1 MEGMDALQIS
11 LAASDKAL
19 RQFTQALSGLSE
31 AESAAKLG
39 EHSLTP
45 NEMTLHLAECRAAVM
60 AQLAGEDHQWG
71 SFQPAE
77 GESPA
82 AALERMQGEA
92 KAAAASSADPAK
104 AAEAVM
110 DYMALHDAYH
120 VGQLVTYRLTCQP
133 DWDHYSIYQ

>member
-11 LAASDKAL
+11 LTASDKAL
-19 RQFTQALSGLSE
+19 RQFTTALNGLSE

-39 EHSLTP
+39 EHSLSP

-60 AQLAGEDHQWG
+60 AQIAGQEHEWG
-71 SFQPAE
+71 TFQPAE
-77 GESPA
+77 GEAPT

-92 KAAAASSADPAK
+92 KAAAAAAADPAK
-104 AAEAVM
+104 AAEVVM

-133 DWDHYSIYQ
+133 EWDHYSIYR

>member
-1 MEGMDALQIS
+1 MEVMDALKIS
-11 LAASDKAL
+11 LTASEKAL
-19 RQFTQALSGLSE
+19 RQFTTALSGLSE

-39 EHSLTP
+39 EHSLSP

-60 AQLAGEDHQWG
+60 AQIAGKEHEWG
-71 SFQPAE
+71 AFQPAE
-77 GESPA
+77 GEAPI

-92 KAAAASSADPAK
+92 KAAASSAADPAK

-133 DWDHYSIYQ
+133 GWDHYSIYR